1 MKKNNDPF
9 GFNKAVNYDKLD
21 DPKMLKICM
30 DIFGVKETVPTWDD
44 EDIDSEDLVA
54 TIKKDGILRTEE
66 E

>member
-30 DIFGVKETVPTWDD
+30 DIFGDKPTVPTWED
-44 EDIDSEDLVA
+44 EDIDSEDYVA
-54 TIKKDGILRTEE
+54 MVYKNGKIKMEE

>member
-1 MKKNNDPF
+1 
-9 GFNKAVNYDKLD
+9 
-21 DPKMLKICM
+21 MLKICM
-30 DIFGVKETVPTWDD
+30 DIFDDKPTVPTWDD